1 MAQTVLRLNQEAFR
15 LLGLLSV
22 FLLVQRCHGF
32 QFKVGGSGTWTVPA
46 DNAVSYNQWA
56 EKNRFQIGD
65 TLMFVYAG
73 DKDCVLHVTK
83 DDYTNCNT
91 AAPLEKFTDG
101 HTVFKFNQSGPHYF
115 ISGVADNCHK
125 NEKLVVVVMA
135 DRSKNYSNGT
145 VPSSPP
151 APSPEVSPPSPAPA
165 GEESPSPPSGVEI
178 NPSPAPSQE
187 SSPPKNGASS
197 FALGVFGTIAAF
209 LGSSLVLAV

>member
-1 MAQTVLRLNQEAFR
+1 MAQTVQEAFG

-22 FLLVQRCHGF
+22 FLLIQRCHGF

-65 TLMFVYAG
+65 TLLFVYAG

-83 DDYTNCNT
+83 DDFTNCNT

-115 ISGVADNCHK
+115 ISGVTDNCHK

-151 APSPEVSPPSPAPA
+151 APTPECRPHLQLLPVKSPHLHLP
-165 GEESPSPPSGVEI
+165 GWR
-178 NPSPAPSQE
+178 
-187 SSPPKNGASS
+187 
-197 FALGVFGTIAAF
+197 
-209 LGSSLVLAV
+209 

>member
-1 MAQTVLRLNQEAFR
+1 MAQTVQEAFG

-56 EKNRFQIGD
+56 EKNRDNVAFTFGVND
-65 TLMFVYAG
+65 VLLTLTPRWCYE
-73 DKDCVLHVTK
+73 D
-83 DDYTNCNT
+83 NT
-91 AAPLEKFTDG
+91 ERGCRTLEKFTDG

-125 NEKLVVVVMA
+125 NEKLVVVVLA

-151 APSPEVSPPSPAPA
+151 APSPEVSPPSPAPS

-197 FALGVFGTIAAF
+197 FRLGVFGTIAGF

>member
-1 MAQTVLRLNQEAFR
+1 MEVENNKKQQKLQLHSF
-15 LLGLLSV
+15 
-22 FLLVQRCHGF
+22 
-32 QFKVGGSGTWTVPA
+32 
-46 DNAVSYNQWA
+46 YNQWA

-65 TLMFVYAG
+65 TLLFVYAG

-101 HTVFKFNQSGPHYF
+101 HTLFKFNQSGPHYF

-151 APSPEVSPPSPAPA
+151 APSPEVPPPSPVVPPPSPAPS

-178 NPSPAPSQE
+178 NPSPAPAQE

-197 FALGVFGTIAAF
+197 FPLSVFGTITAF